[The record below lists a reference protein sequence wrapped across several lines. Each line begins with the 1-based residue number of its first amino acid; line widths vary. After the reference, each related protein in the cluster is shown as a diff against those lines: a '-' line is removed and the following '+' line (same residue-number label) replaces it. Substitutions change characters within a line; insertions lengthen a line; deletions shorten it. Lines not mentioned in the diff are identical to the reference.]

1 MRRPTPPSGHV
12 YTRMPSATANPPTFD
27 PAVALRELAGRTG
40 RMAELCTDQGTLRM
54 DWVDSAEALGANP
67 SPLRELEGLAA
78 DWRRRGVRHV
88 VWSGMG
94 GSGVTVGVLTELA
107 AAVGGR
113 GPALHLLDST
123 DPAAIDAL
131 VDRLS
136 EEKDLPLEGAPL
148 ADHAHALLHDVVLV
162 AVSLGVT
169 SEEPGT
175 HLSWFLGLLDH
186 AGLPADRHAVV
197 LTMPGSRLEETAVR
211 EGLEAR
217 PVFLADR
224 GGLPG
229 RMSAPGTSVFLAPV
243 ALREAHTAEVL
254 RALLLDAWSEHDLAG
269 TLEEPERSPYVRL
282 ADEIAAHSPG
292 GRGRLILELP
302 PRWAAMHVWIEQLL
316 EQTLGKDG
324 KGVIVLAPQHLNRA
338 APGYRDDDLLVATT
352 GPQGG
357 VRVPLPDP
365 SLHPHTALAAA
376 MLGWQL
382 VAALLGHRAGT
393 NIVDQPAVEDY
404 KSRARTLREEPD
416 VLAGAVEEGA
426 VDWTAH
432 SSEALQPVVDALLA
446 KAGERRLPYI
456 DVTVNGELDPDSQ
469 AAVAQRLH
477 EVGNH
482 LLGVPVKLRRAPAA
496 YHISE
501 QCQLDGPPDLVSL
514 RVVARATRSA
524 KLGDYTPQF
533 MHAQAVATWQAMAAR
548 GRDCTLVVLDGLEE
562 VTDALAAVDRLL
574 RARIGI
580 PPREVAT

>member
-1 MRRPTPPSGHV
+1 MTSV
-12 YTRMPSATANPPTFD
+12 TADPPTFD
-27 PAVALRELAGRTG
+27 ASVALRELAGRTG
-40 RMAELCTDQGTLRM
+40 RMAELCTDQGTVRM
-54 DWVDSAEALGANP
+54 DWVNSVEALGANP
-67 SPLRELEGLAA
+67 RPLRELEGLAG

-94 GSGVTVGVLTELA
+94 GSGVTVGVLAEFA
-107 AAVGGR
+107 ADLGGR
-113 GPALHLLDST
+113 GPEVHLLDST

-136 EEKDLPLEGAPL
+136 EEKNLPEEGAPP
-148 ADHAHALLHDVVLV
+148 AEHAHALLHDVVLV
-162 AVSLGVT
+162 TVSLG
-169 SEEPGT
+169 EPSDEPAT
-175 HLSWFLGLLDH
+175 HLSWFLELLEV

-197 LTMPGSRLEETAVR
+197 LTVPGSLLEEAAVR
-211 EGLEAR
+211 ESLDTR

-229 RMSAPGTSVFLAPV
+229 RMSAPGTSVFLAPI

-269 TLEEPERSPYVRL
+269 TIEEPERSPYVRL
-282 ADEIAAHSPG
+282 ADKIAAHSPG
-292 GRGRLILELP
+292 GRGRLMLELP

-324 KGVIVLAPQHLNRA
+324 KGVIVLAPQRLNRA
-338 APGYRDDDLLVATT
+338 APGYRADDLLVATT
-352 GPQGG
+352 GAQDG
-357 VRVPLPDP
+357 VLVPLPDP
-365 SLHPHTALAAA
+365 SLHPHAALAAS
-376 MLGWQL
+376 MLGWQV

-393 NIVDQPAVEDY
+393 NIVDEPAVEDY
-404 KSRARTLREEPD
+404 KSRARALREEPD
-416 VLAGAVEEGA
+416 VLDGAVEEGA

-432 SSEALQPVVDALLA
+432 SSEALLPLVDALLA

-456 DVTVNGELDPDSQ
+456 DVTVNGELAPESQ
-469 AAVAQRLH
+469 AGVARRLH
-477 EVGNH
+477 ELGND

-533 MHAQAVATWQAMAAR
+533 LYAQAVATWQAMAAR
-548 GRDCTLVVLDGLEE
+548 GRDCTLVVLDRLDD
-562 VTDALAAVDRLL
+562 VTDALAAVDGLL
-574 RARIGI
+574 RARIGME
-580 PPREVAT
+580 RGGSGT